1 MPTELRNLK
10 ITKIALVRKGYRPVN
25 DGARITIVKAEEDRS
40 MSDSAAEA
48 SVLERISRGLAR
60 LMTGEDPT
68 VEKSTTAKVDASTF
82 QTTADGSHAAM
93 MGKHTHDHPAFY
105 AMQSHS
111 HAHEHANDGDHAH
124 GHVLKAEDAGL
135 PEGWTLVS
143 REDLVK
149 LLGVGDGL
157 SKAETEEPGQFEQIT
172 KAMNESRT
180 QLAELQKAIPSD
192 EHIAELIAKG
202 LEPLAKAIEDFAV
215 QFNRQPK
222 TANVTRDIPPGS
234 GLPDGKAIHAAIKDM
249 DFEEATRYLL
259 HAQS

>member
-1 MPTELRNLK
+1 
-10 ITKIALVRKGYRPVN
+10 
-25 DGARITIVKAEEDRS
+25 
-40 MSDSAAEA
+40 
-48 SVLERISRGLAR
+48 
-60 LMTGEDPT
+60 
-68 VEKSTTAKVDASTF
+68 
-82 QTTADGSHAAM
+82 
-93 MGKHTHDHPAFY
+93 
-105 AMQSHS
+105 MQSHS

-143 REDLVK
+143 RDELVK
-149 LLGVGDGL
+149 LLGADPVA
-157 SKAETEEPGQFEQIT
+157 KAETGEPGQLEQIT
-172 KAMNESRT
+172 KAMEESRT

-192 EHIAELIAKG
+192 EHISELVSKQ

-215 QFNRQPK
+215 AFNRQPK
-222 TANVTRDIPPGS
+222 TPNVTKDIPPGS